1 MCGGGPDLP
10 PEKDPKIER
19 EKAEAEATAAANAKT
34 AANRRARRNQTLL
47 ASGAQGA
54 SGPGAGLVSSVLA
67 QPKEKLGGG

>member
-10 PEKDPKIER
+10 PEKDPKVER

-47 ASGAQGA
+47 AVGAQGA
-54 SGPGAGLVSSVLA
+54 PGAASTSSVLA
-67 QPKEKLGGG
+67 QGKDKLGGG